1 MTKIIAIEGFWR
13 VGKTTLCKIISK
25 KIKKAKYIQEPDHL
39 KVKKRPKNVEYWY
52 LKKWKEKMELAK
64 KYKEKGYVV
73 IMERSVISTV
83 AFNNAL
89 HKKTTEPM
97 KKLIEYH
104 KQNIPDS
111 IIILKV
117 PKSFVKKLINNK
129 IDKKILKTRA
139 LYIQKDF
146 LDKYITY
153 FYKSIINFRIPCFSV
168 NVANNHDFYPL
179 QNIIKI
185 VLKKIIN
192 KKSPIKINR
201 ASLV

>member
-64 KYKEKGYVV
+64 KYKKGRYTV
-73 IMERSVISTV
+73 IMERSFISTV

-89 HKKTTEPM
+89 YKKTTEPM

-146 LDKYITY
+146 LDRYITY
-153 FYKSIINFRIPCFSV
+153 FYKSIINFHIPCFSV

-192 KKSPIKINR
+192 KKKPYQNK
-201 ASLV
+201 